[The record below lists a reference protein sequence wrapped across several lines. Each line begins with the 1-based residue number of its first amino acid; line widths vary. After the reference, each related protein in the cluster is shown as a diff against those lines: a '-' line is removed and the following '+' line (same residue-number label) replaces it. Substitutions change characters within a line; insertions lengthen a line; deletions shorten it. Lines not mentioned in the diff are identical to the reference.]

1 MGEWTVMV
9 QNSGTAETK
18 VNPATGPYEGQPVAG
33 RIEAPAHNEVAPPGL
48 SATPN
53 LGSLLRSLRRRWM
66 VAFTLSVLLS
76 MVAGVAAF
84 SLLSPSYTAF
94 SQIKVLPYDPV
105 LISKEFVQS
114 GAPRV

>member
-1 MGEWTVMV
+1 
-9 QNSGTAETK
+9 
-18 VNPATGPYEGQPVAG
+18 
-33 RIEAPAHNEVAPPGL
+33 
-48 SATPN
+48 
-53 LGSLLRSLRRRWM
+53 M